1 MRTRI
6 AVRNLAPPAKR
17 VLMMVVGLLV
27 GIVKMLTGGMVVVEG
42 SVGVCEG
49 ERGEGWRRAKLMG
62 DNRGK
67 IQ

>member
-1 MRTRI
+1 
-6 AVRNLAPPAKR
+6 
-17 VLMMVVGLLV
+17 MMVVGLLV

-49 ERGEGWRRAKLMG
+49 GRGEGWRRAKLMG